1 MYILPQLNVSLATWK
16 LTVFLSLSC
25 SHRNNFKDVR
35 AAKETQFHSSRT
47 NLISER
53 EGYADDTDL
62 DFEQRQK
69 SKHIDDLDSMR
80 RHEIDRGS
88 DAGYEP
94 RSKRDEDP
102 PTINRDQYFIKE
114 GNAEILRLITRGK
127 NDDEMYVNI
136 PPQQSHYIMV
146 ENGGKEILMK
156 RFIDEQNNGKHI
168 IREHYQVV
176 PTHQTQKSVEEPPTA
191 LQVGGSEIY
200 VNKSQQGS
208 AIYSQ
213 TDQQQPEQKIIHTNS
228 ALTTAPNLDIPEQQ
242 LPLQHAYSNQS
253 LIQQELENSLKQ
265 QNALLRQIL
274 LEKEKLQEKYSQ
286 QEIALETQSLP
297 GHSTAIAT
305 QTDCEAGT
313 QTDFGSGK
321 PMRRRA
327 RSENDDSMSED
338 EFEYIRYSPPNSPE
352 GVYWIKR
359 KKHKKKTR
367 YRTSSKPR
375 KRVVMVE
382 EIKRK
387 IRTPIKEES
396 EEFVGQS
403 PSRTYFETKTSI
415 LRRSKNKDS
424 PHGHGKDAKQSKS
437 GQTASGHLKK
447 NVLME
452 ISDSFDEYQP
462 EYSSNSVER
471 RKKFKHKENANN
483 IAFYDDSGD
492 DDDVNVESDS
502 EIVIRRNNYSA
513 DSLEEY
519 SDTDEVER
527 QRKVHSHRN
536 RVFSR
541 QGSSTEQ
548 KEAAGYYDSDERRRR
563 NPSVHGVTLAPASK
577 HRASRKESQ
586 PTQSHEHR
594 HRQTISEPPHRPA
607 KVKMSKLPL
616 EHRHARRIVAQSE
629 ADLINCMRDDGYEIA
644 KNVSAPRYMEW
655 YYNKTKES
663 DLEKKRLDDYRSEKE
678 KSKVSNKKMVGGIE
692 KRIKLKAAARHP
704 NEPSTSKP
712 DPVPRTTASTG
723 TGAGT
728 LTMGPAQS
736 PPKGARMLR
745 EDMKKNKSFAQKAQT
760 DTNHPLLQYSEHR
773 YEHEYTGA
781 SEIPAPPTKLPHYMY
796 PETPPLASIESS
808 TRKHKVQD
816 KPKPKPSP
824 IHEHEVKENS
834 SRHSSQ
840 SETTTNQSASKQLN
854 ASTLEDDHD
863 SGIAMN
869 SLLHSLGKRNPIA
882 DKKSVFSIAYD
893 EAKIS
898 KIQSESDSP
907 QVSWMR
913 FEIANSQLFILFS
926 ERFPYYIKSYA

>member
-1 MYILPQLNVSLATWK
+1 M
-16 LTVFLSLSC
+16 
-25 SHRNNFKDVR
+25 R

-62 DFEQRQK
+62 EFEQRK

-88 DAGYEP
+88 DVGYEP
-94 RSKRDEDP
+94 RSSLKRDDDP

-127 NDDEMYVNI
+127 NDDENIYVNI
-136 PPQQSHYIMV
+136 PPQQPQYIMV

-156 RFIDEQNNGKHI
+156 RFIDEQVNGKHI
-168 IREHYQVV
+168 IREHYQIV
-176 PTHQTQKSVEEPPTA
+176 PTLQTQQKLGEELQTA
-191 LQVGGSEIY
+191 PHISEIY
-200 VNKSQQGS
+200 VNKSQPGS
-208 AIYSQ
+208 MIYSQ
-213 TDQQQPEQKIIHTNS
+213 NEQQPEQKIIHTNS
-228 ALTTAPNLDIPEQQ
+228 AQTAPNLSAPEQQ
-242 LPLQHAYSNQS
+242 MQHAYSSQS

-286 QEIALETQSLP
+286 QETALETQSLP

-313 QTDFGSGK
+313 QTDSVPMK
-321 PMRRRA
+321 PLRRRA

-338 EFEYIRYSPPNSPE
+338 EFEYVRYSPPNSPE

-367 YRTSSKPR
+367 YRTSNKPR

-403 PSRTYFETKTSI
+403 PPRTYFETKTSI
-415 LRRSKNKDS
+415 LRRMKNEKS
-424 PHGHGKDAKQSKS
+424 PHAHGEKKKS
-437 GQTASGHLKK
+437 SQTAGLKK
-447 NVLME
+447 DVLME

-462 EYSSNSVER
+462 EYNSNSSER
-471 RKKFKHKENANN
+471 RKKFQKDHANK
-483 IAFYDDSGD
+483 IEYYEDSDDA
-492 DDDVNVESDS
+492 NLESDS

-519 SDTDEVER
+519 SDMEEMSR
-527 QRKVHSHRN
+527 QEKQRN
-536 RVFSR
+536 YRNIVFSR

-548 KEAAGYYDSDERRRR
+548 KEASGYYDSDGRRYTTVH
-563 NPSVHGVTLAPASK
+563 SVASTPASK
-577 HRASRKESQ
+577 RASRKETESN
-586 PTQSHEHR
+586 HGRENR
-594 HRQTISEPPHRPA
+594 HRQTTSEPPHRP
-607 KVKMSKLPL
+607 SKIKHTSTSKPP
-616 EHRHARRIVAQSE
+616 EHRHARRVAAQSE
-629 ADLINCMRDDGYEIA
+629 ADLINCMREEGFEIS

-655 YYNKTKES
+655 YYNKSKES

-678 KSKVSNKKMVGGIE
+678 KSKVANKKMVGGIE
-692 KRIKLKAAARHP
+692 KRIKSKAARS
-704 NEPSTSKP
+704 NETITKP
-712 DPVPRTTASTG
+712 DPMPRTT
-723 TGAGT
+723 
-728 LTMGPAQS
+728 P
-736 PPKGARMLR
+736 PPKGARMLK

-773 YEHEYTGA
+773 YEHEYSGA
-781 SEIPAPPTKLPHYMY
+781 PEIPVPPSKLPHYMY
-796 PETPPLASIESS
+796 PETPPLASIESG
-808 TRKHKVQD
+808 RKSKNQD
-816 KPKPKPSP
+816 KAKPKPSP
-824 IHEHEVKENS
+824 IHENEVKEHHSS

-840 SETTTNQSASKQLN
+840 SEINSNQNASKQLN

-882 DKKSVFSIAYD
+882 DKKSVFTIAYD

-907 QVSWMR
+907 QIS
-913 FEIANSQLFILFS
+913 
-926 ERFPYYIKSYA
+926 